1 MNYIFNKFKNFI
13 ISLILIISFI
23 FNYSLIAEDASTNEG
38 SISNEEEAYNDT
50 SNEGEIS
57 EDVEDPFGESL
68 PSTKNTNQSNSNNL
82 EEDAYSF
89 DQLETL
95 EEVVPDASSIDA
107 YRLLSYIFTGVLIRS
122 TSNRKAI
129 VVAPSGDQY
138 VLSVGDFF
146 SNEDAVIRSINTTK
160 IIVNNNNGEEYIFQI
175 GRKGKKKDDDEDTFD
190 ADSPKNKKDKLTSLE
205 EIQDSSSGEIE
216 VLMNTIEEQKKII
229 VEQINE
235 LENQQF
241 IIKELEDGQTII
253 SDNENDQNYIELRE
267 KLKNIQDENIQQSL
281 ELIDKNSLLENLED
295 EKNEIINSLNTA
307 NSEIE
312 KLLAEVNLLTKQNS
326 ENESSLSQDL
336 FNDLEKEKNEI
347 SCFALE
353 NVRGTVQADILKE
366 DQGQNTCIFS
376 TEFALRMKAD
386 VQEYF
391 INHHSRI

>member
-38 SISNEEEAYNDT
+38 TISNEEEAYNDT

-146 SNEDAVIRSINTTK
+146 SN
-160 IIVNNNNGEEYIFQI
+160 
-175 GRKGKKKDDDEDTFD
+175 
-190 ADSPKNKKDKLTSLE
+190 
-205 EIQDSSSGEIE
+205 
-216 VLMNTIEEQKKII
+216 
-229 VEQINE
+229 
-235 LENQQF
+235 
-241 IIKELEDGQTII
+241 
-253 SDNENDQNYIELRE
+253 
-267 KLKNIQDENIQQSL
+267 
-281 ELIDKNSLLENLED
+281 
-295 EKNEIINSLNTA
+295 
-307 NSEIE
+307 
-312 KLLAEVNLLTKQNS
+312 
-326 ENESSLSQDL
+326 
-336 FNDLEKEKNEI
+336 
-347 SCFALE
+347 
-353 NVRGTVQADILKE
+353 
-366 DQGQNTCIFS
+366 
-376 TEFALRMKAD
+376 
-386 VQEYF
+386 
-391 INHHSRI
+391 